1 MGGLQLH
8 RLATT
13 SEFFAIKRVE
23 IRGTTHFSREEVL
36 KAANLQSGVNSLT
49 VNIADVE
56 QGLRSNPW
64 VLSVAVKRRL
74 PDAFE
79 IRIRERIPAF
89 WMLKD
94 GVLHYADNKGQ
105 IIAPVSV
112 GNFLSL
118 PTLEILPE
126 DWDANLRQ
134 LSLVLSDLARRG
146 ELKTAREVW
155 AADGNVWV
163 VEPENV

>member
-1 MGGLQLH
+1 MLVGLGVGGLQLH
-8 RLATT
+8 RMATT

-56 QGLRSNPW
+56 QGLRDNPW

-79 IRIRERIPAF
+79 IRIRERIPA
-89 WMLKD
+89 
-94 GVLHYADNKGQ
+94 Q
-105 IIAPVSV
+105 ILVVPISR
-112 GNFLSL
+112 
-118 PTLEILPE
+118 PTI
-126 DWDANLRQ
+126 N
-134 LSLVLSDLARRG
+134 SDLDMRYSLARFAMHVGILRHPDHA
-146 ELKTAREVW
+146 KSDPNPSFRE
-155 AADGNVWV
+155 ALRRHPAHHCCS
-163 VEPENV
+163 EPEQGCLFPPCFTV

>member
-1 MGGLQLH
+1 MGTVWDPIADGSEIVGILSSSRRSGRRSARNSYTSQQRRAPSSSGGSFFAHVKSALSWTLGLGIGAALLVGLGVGGLQLH

-74 PDAFE
+74 PDAF
-79 IRIRERIPAF
+79 
-89 WMLKD
+89 
-94 GVLHYADNKGQ
+94 
-105 IIAPVSV
+105 
-112 GNFLSL
+112 
-118 PTLEILPE
+118 
-126 DWDANLRQ
+126 
-134 LSLVLSDLARRG
+134 
-146 ELKTAREVW
+146 
-155 AADGNVWV
+155 
-163 VEPENV
+163 